1 MLSRV
6 VSRLRRGFQVA
17 RGLWPLTSRGV
28 LALVAAGLAL
38 WVLGVRALDY
48 VVFVAALAGLM
59 VAGMALALCVGVGL
73 HLRRGLVPPPLNR
86 SLESDVLL
94 PTGFEAPGLGRLP
107 LVAFGWSWREPAGV
121 ECAPRLRDGRL
132 FEEVRAALRGHAR
145 SVVRSFTVG
154 DVFGLVR
161 VRWERETPAA
171 LIILPNPGRLRH
183 VSVVDALAGGEGLP
197 HPSGTPDGD
206 RMDLRRYAPGDSAR
220 HILWKVWARTGKLT
234 VRLPERA
241 LVPARKTVAFLVTDQ
256 GDEAAAAAA
265 RVALETGSLGS
276 DWAFGCDGSPEPT
289 DDLDAALLAI
299 ARSGGLRRAGADLPA
314 FLEAAWREGAA
325 HCVVFA
331 PAAPGAWIANVHE
344 AARRQGGRL
353 SFVICA
359 ESVARERPE
368 PLWRRLLLAS
378 GDAAEATPASALADT
393 LRQVSALGAG
403 TLVVERRTGR
413 SYGAAHAQALRG

>member
-1 MLSRV
+1 MPLRAAHRV
-6 VSRLRRGFQVA
+6 RLAASRLRE
-17 RGLWPLTSRGV
+17 LWPLTTRGA
-28 LALVAAGLAL
+28 LALALAGLAL
-38 WVLGVRALDY
+38 WALGLRALDF
-48 VVFVAALAGLM
+48 VVFVIGLAALL
-59 VAGMALALCVGVGL
+59 VAGMALAACVVAGL
-73 HLRRGLVPPPLNR
+73 SLRRRLLPPPLNR
-86 SLESDVLL
+86 NLESDVLL
-94 PTGFEAPGLGRLP
+94 PTGFDAPGLARLP
-107 LVAFGWSWREPAGV
+107 LVSLGWSWEEPAGI
-121 ECAPRLRDGRL
+121 ECLPRMRDGRL
-132 FEEVRAALRGHAR
+132 VEEVRASLRGHAR
-145 SVVRSFTVG
+145 AVRRRFTVG

-161 VRWERETPAA
+161 VSWERETPAA
-171 LIILPNPGRLRH
+171 LTILPNPGRLRH

-206 RMDLRRYAPGDSAR
+206 RMDLRRYGPGDSAR

-241 LVPARKTVAFLVTDQ
+241 LVPARKTVAFLVTDEA
-256 GDEAAAAAA
+256 DEAAAAAA
-265 RVALETGSLGS
+265 RVALESGSLGA

-314 FLEAAWREGAA
+314 FLDAAWREGAA

-331 PAAPGAWIANVHE
+331 PASPGAWIANVHA
-344 AARRQGGRL
+344 AARLQGGRL

-359 ESVARERPE
+359 ESVARDRPE

-393 LRQVSALGAG
+393 LRQVAALGAG

>member
-1 MLSRV
+1 MTPRAFD
-6 VSRLRRGFQVA
+6 RLRRA
-17 RGLWPLTSRGV
+17 LARLRGLWPLTARGA
-28 LALVAAGLAL
+28 LALAVAGLALWALGQRSLDLVAFVVGLATLLIAGMALAACVAAGLAL
-38 WVLGVRALDY
+38 
-48 VVFVAALAGLM
+48 
-59 VAGMALALCVGVGL
+59 
-73 HLRRGLVPPPLNR
+73 RRRLLPPPLNR
-86 SLESDVLL
+86 SLESDVRL
-94 PTGFEAPGLGRLP
+94 PTGFDAPALARLP
-107 LVAFGWSWREPAGV
+107 LVSLGWTWLEPAGI

-132 FEEVRAALRGHAR
+132 VEEVKAALRGHAR
-145 SVVRSFTVG
+145 AVRRRFTVG

-161 VRWERETPAA
+161 VSWERETPAA
-171 LIILPNPGRLRH
+171 LTILPNPGRLRH

-241 LVPARKTVAFLVTDQ
+241 LVPARKTVAYLVTAD

-265 RVALETGSLGS
+265 RVALESGSLGS
-276 DWAFGCDGSPEPT
+276 DWAFGCDGAPEPT

-299 ARSGGLRRAGADLPA
+299 ARSGGLRREGADLGA

-331 PAAPGAWIANVHE
+331 PAAPGPWIRNVQD
-344 AARRQGGRL
+344 ASRRQRGRL
-353 SFVICA
+353 SFVIAA
-359 ESVARERPE
+359 ESVARDQPE
-368 PLWRRLLLAS
+368 PLWRRLLMDRA
-378 GDAAEATPASALADT
+378 DPAEATPARALGDT
-393 LRQVSALGAG
+393 LRQVAGLGAG
-403 TLVVERRTGR
+403 ALVVERRTGR

>member
-1 MLSRV
+1 MLRAA
-6 VSRLRRGFQVA
+6 RWLRRVA
-17 RGLWPLTSRGV
+17 AHVRAWWPLTTRGA
-28 LALVAAGLAL
+28 LALALAGLAL
-38 WVLGVRALDY
+38 WALGLRALDF
-48 VVFVAALAGLM
+48 VVFVVGLAGLL
-59 VAGMALALCVGVGL
+59 VAGMALAACVVAGL
-73 HLRRGLVPPPLNR
+73 SLRRRLLPPPLNR
-86 SLESDVLL
+86 NLESDVLL
-94 PTGFEAPGLGRLP
+94 PTGFDAPGLARLP
-107 LVAFGWSWREPAGV
+107 LVSLGWSWQEPAGI
-121 ECAPRLRDGRL
+121 ECLPRQRDGRL
-132 FEEVRAALRGHAR
+132 VEEVRASLRGHAR
-145 SVVRSFTVG
+145 AVRRRFTVG

-161 VRWERETPAA
+161 VSWERETPAA
-171 LIILPNPGRLRH
+171 LTILPNPGRLRH

-241 LVPARKTVAFLVTDQ
+241 LVPARKTVAFLVTDEA
-256 GDEAAAAAA
+256 DEAAAAAA
-265 RVALETGSLGS
+265 RVALESGSLGA

-289 DDLDAALLAI
+289 DDLDGALLAI

-331 PAAPGAWIANVHE
+331 PAAPGAWIANVHA
-344 AARRQGGRL
+344 AARLQGGRL

-359 ESVARERPE
+359 ESVARDRPE

-378 GDAAEATPASALADT
+378 GEAAEATPASALADT
-393 LRQVSALGAG
+393 LRQVAALGAG